1 MKKFVFAS
9 VMALASVNLVS
20 SPLLRAQ
27 SQDLSIKDPSEYNA
41 YSMASTQADPAK
53 KAQGLEDFLTKYP
66 QSVAK
71 NVVLNLLVDTYRTE
85 QYEGALSFRGH
96 QEPAVQESA

>member
-27 SQDLSIKDPSEYNA
+27 SQDLSIKDR
-41 YSMASTQADPAK
+41 ASTTPTPWPVPRPTPPRRRRGWKTSSRSIHRAWP
-53 KAQGLEDFLTKYP
+53 
-66 QSVAK
+66 
-71 NVVLNLLVDTYRTE
+71 RT
-85 QYEGALSFRGH
+85 S
-96 QEPAVQESA
+96 S

>member
-53 KAQGLEDFLTKYP
+53 KA
-66 QSVAK
+66 
-71 NVVLNLLVDTYRTE
+71 
-85 QYEGALSFRGH
+85 
-96 QEPAVQESA
+96 